1 MEEKLRFY
9 KEEHSCIKCYLYHH
23 SCFLSKGKYG
33 VCKLRTV
40 KNNIP
45 IVQTVDIIL

>member
-9 KEEHSCIKCYLYHH
+9 KEEDNYIECYLCPH
-23 SCFLSKGKYG
+23 SCFLSGGKYG
-33 VCKLRTV
+33 LCKFRTV

-45 IVQTVDIIL
+45 IVQTVNIIL